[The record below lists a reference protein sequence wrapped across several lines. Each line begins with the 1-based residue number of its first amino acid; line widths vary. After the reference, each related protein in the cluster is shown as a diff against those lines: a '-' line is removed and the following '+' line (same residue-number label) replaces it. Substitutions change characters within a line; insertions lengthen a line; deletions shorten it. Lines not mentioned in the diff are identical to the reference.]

1 MMNSITLLKEAE
13 DYGLRLAFEPPN
25 TLTVE
30 PARLC
35 PPEFANTLRAHKPQ
49 LLALVQTRGLS
60 WIEVYSE
67 RVGQTL
73 IFCEDDATRGALVE
87 AGVFESSILHKDRIA
102 HALRAKPHCA
112 TE

>member
-1 MMNSITLLKEAE
+1 MMNSITLLKEAD

-49 LLALVQTRGLS
+49 LLALLQTRGLS

-67 RVGQTL
+67 RVGETL
-73 IFCEDDATRGALVE
+73 IFCENDATRGALVE
-87 AGVFESSILHKDRIA
+87 AGVSEWSVYTRDE
-102 HALRAKPHCA
+102 LRTLCVQNRVAR
-112 TE
+112 